1 MLHRKKIGKH
11 QALFLR
17 VILKK
22 NSQNLLQTS
31 ENEFL
36 ILFLTSREVISVK
49 VPITGEISETVHLGP
64 ETVWKGSNKKAVFYS
79 PLSKSVPP
87 EANETYE
94 PFQQSFYQSRLLLP
108 HFTLIIII
116 NNK

>member
-1 MLHRKKIGKH
+1 M
-11 QALFLR
+11 
-17 VILKK
+17 
-22 NSQNLLQTS
+22 S
-31 ENEFL
+31 
-36 ILFLTSREVISVK
+36 VISVK
-49 VPITGEISETVHLGP
+49 IPITREISETVHLGP